1 MRNMSDP
8 FIFFTNLLNIT
19 QSEKIDILQNIPR
32 QKLHIFPGNH
42 LFQTHFYD
50 FEYLENNT
58 ARPKSINAPTAK
70 ISFIY
75 VPLSLLLLMISITTP
90 TRAINPK
97 TASIAESAE
106 LIILI
111 TAVS

>member
-58 ARPKSINAPTAK
+58 ARKKYKCTNRKNQFYICALIP
-70 ISFIY
+70 
-75 VPLSLLLLMISITTP
+75 
-90 TRAINPK
+90 
-97 TASIAESAE
+97 SIADDIYNNPNKSY
-106 LIILI
+106 
-111 TAVS
+111 